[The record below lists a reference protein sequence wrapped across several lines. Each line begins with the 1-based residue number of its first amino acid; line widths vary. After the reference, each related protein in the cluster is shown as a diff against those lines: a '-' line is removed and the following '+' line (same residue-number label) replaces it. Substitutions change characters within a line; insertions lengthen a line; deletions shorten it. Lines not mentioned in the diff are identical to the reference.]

1 MPFNM
6 ISVWFTG
13 NLRDGTMEDELMLPI
28 MIITK
33 KSMYKSKKTKI
44 DKSEQSVLNSL
55 DIEYLS

>member
-1 MPFNM
+1 
-6 ISVWFTG
+6 
-13 NLRDGTMEDELMLPI
+13 MEDELMLPI